1 MKLIKLTCPR
11 CGSQMEA
18 STDLQTVFCTCCG
31 NKMLVKNKIEKI
43 GQVNKLNSIGR
54 IAYIVVIAFFMSI
67 LLMFSA
73 LIAIMG
79 GMSLCMAVAQEQG
92 SIYILQYVTLLPIGI
107 IFVITAIFILI
118 ALCKKDV
125 LRKYTMLFRFSIVG
139 SIASV
144 VSCVFDVGMRVFF
157 YFILFIFLFILISS
171 FIKMKEYKKQYR

>member
-1 MKLIKLTCPR
+1 
-11 CGSQMEA
+11 MEA
-18 STDLQTVFCTCCG
+18 STDLQTVFCICCG

-79 GMSLCMAVAQEQG
+79 GLSLCMAVAQEQG

-125 LRKYTMLFRFSIVG
+125 LRK
-139 SIASV
+139 
-144 VSCVFDVGMRVFF
+144 
-157 YFILFIFLFILISS
+157 
-171 FIKMKEYKKQYR
+171 